1 MNLEKYA
8 RLAFE
13 GIEREY
19 PYHLTHVFLEGKEIR
34 SPKSIHPVFF
44 GCFDWHS
51 SVHGYWLLAKA
62 ISFLEKDSF
71 IESCRDVFRRNL
83 IPEKISDETFYLSK
97 NPGFECPYGLAWL
110 LTLSNELRVSKDIEM
125 QSFSSCLEPLE
136 KVAFEQIESWLSKL
150 AYPVR
155 TGTHNQ
161 TAFSMVLIH
170 DWAIE
175 NNPKIKFLIEDKARI
190 FFGNDSDYPIHLEPS
205 GEDFLSPSLASAW
218 LMSRILDFDD
228 FHEWLEKTMP
238 SLGRTFC
245 FNPTE
250 PSDRSN
256 GRLCHLDGLNL
267 SRSWM
272 LYEIGQKMKKEDSR
286 FTSIM
291 DSAKEHQFF
300 GYKGLDSG
308 FYAGSHWLGTFA
320 AYLDFS
326 IGVNN

>member
-19 PYHLTHVFLEGKEIR
+19 PYYLGHVFSEHQEIK
-34 SPKSIHPVFF
+34 SPKSLHPVFF

-62 ISFLEKDSF
+62 ISILKDDSF
-71 IESCRDVFRRNL
+71 VESCRDVFRRNL
-83 IPEKISDETFYLSK
+83 VPEKISGEVLYLSR

-110 LTLSNELRVSKDIEM
+110 LTFSNELKASKDLEI
-125 QSFSSCLEPLE
+125 QSFSDSLKPLE
-136 KVAFEQIESWLSKL
+136 EIALKQIESWLSKL
-150 AYPVR
+150 TYPVR

-170 DWAIE
+170 DWAIS
-175 NNPKIKFLIEDKARI
+175 NNLEIKDLLEKKARV
-190 FFGNDSDYPIHLEPS
+190 FFGDDSDYAIHLEPS
-205 GEDFLSPSLASAW
+205 GEDFLSPSLGSAW
-218 LMSRILDFDD
+218 LMSRILDPGD
-228 FHEWLEKTMP
+228 FQAWTEKTIP
-238 SLGRTFC
+238 SLGRGFC
-245 FNPTE
+245 FDPVQ

-272 LYEIGQKMKKEDSR
+272 LYEIGRKMKKEDSR
-286 FTSIM
+286 FQSIM
-291 DSAKEHQFF
+291 DSAKEHRSS
-300 GYKGLDSG
+300 GLKGLDSG

-326 IGVNN
+326 IN